1 MVSVGL
7 FKKGSSVSNVQ
18 QNNSSFSGSVVSLL
32 ASTYGPYAFGVVSLL
47 IVWFAIVK
55 PELQRSVLDFTAM
68 QSITSELRMVQ
79 DVSAKVSH
87 QQEMTAK
94 TMERTAEL
102 LQQIVG
108 QLKER

>member
-1 MVSVGL
+1 
-7 FKKGSSVSNVQ
+7 
-18 QNNSSFSGSVVSLL
+18 
-32 ASTYGPYAFGVVSLL
+32 
-47 IVWFAIVK
+47 
-55 PELQRSVLDFTAM
+55 M